1 MESLE
6 ISKGVVY
13 FNGESAI
20 RLPVSSVADQLN
32 LPGLGIGQRPSEFI
46 ARLDRRAWPSFDESM
61 IKWVFNCDG
70 STVSKKRMRL
80 PRKILI
86 NAPLLVGK

>member
-13 FNGESAI
+13 FKGESAI

-32 LPGLGIGQRPSEFI
+32 LGIGQRPSEFI
-46 ARLDRRAWPSFDESM
+46 ARLDHRAWHSFDEKHDKM
-61 IKWVFNCDG
+61 GF
-70 STVSKKRMRL
+70 
-80 PRKILI
+80 
-86 NAPLLVGK
+86 